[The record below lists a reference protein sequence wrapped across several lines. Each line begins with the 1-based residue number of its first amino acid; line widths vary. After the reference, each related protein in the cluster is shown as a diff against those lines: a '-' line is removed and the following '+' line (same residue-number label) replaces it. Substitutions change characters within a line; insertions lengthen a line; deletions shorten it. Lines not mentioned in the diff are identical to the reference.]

1 MIGERGAVLSGGQ
14 RQRIGLAR
22 ALYGDPALVVLDEP
36 NSNLDGEGE
45 QALRQALIG
54 LKERGAT
61 VVIIAH
67 RPSVLSAVDK
77 LLVLRDGMIETF
89 GPREEVLP
97 KVTRAVPSPSPE
109 PAGSR
114 RASAAK
120 EKAQ

>member
-1 MIGERGAVLSGGQ
+1 M
-14 RQRIGLAR
+14 
-22 ALYGDPALVVLDEP
+22 
-36 NSNLDGEGE
+36 
-45 QALRQALIG
+45 RQALIG

-120 EKAQ
+120 EKAR